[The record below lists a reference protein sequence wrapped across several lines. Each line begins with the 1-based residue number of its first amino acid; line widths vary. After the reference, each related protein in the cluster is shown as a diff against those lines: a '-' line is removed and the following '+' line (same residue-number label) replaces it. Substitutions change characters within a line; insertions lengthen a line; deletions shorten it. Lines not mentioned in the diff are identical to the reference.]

1 MGQMKVQRHTLT
13 QITEKIT
20 AQGML

>member
-20 AQGML
+20 AQGM